1 MQGRGGGGKSV
12 SSVNK
17 YIVKSKTVNRD
28 GIELTA
34 ELRMKDAATSFVNRL
49 CEIVG
54 VENAVLVSYN
64 GDYMS

>member
-1 MQGRGGGGKSV
+1 M
-12 SSVNK
+12 NK